1 MLARKFQEKE
11 GEVVRLLV
19 EHSDQKK
26 DLQAAITAME
36 ARLYKVERAPIIS
49 LLLDAIISQCQYF
62 YSSS

>member
-26 DLQAAITAME
+26 DLQAAIIAME
-36 ARLYKVERAPIIS
+36 ARLYKVKRA
-49 LLLDAIISQCQYF
+49 LNY
-62 YSSS
+62 